1 LFPNL
6 FVLILYKQC
15 INQMKKKGTIIIRI
29 EEDLKN
35 QIQQKAN
42 SIGLGLSSF
51 IRITLIEK
59 LKL

>member
-1 LFPNL
+1 
-6 FVLILYKQC
+6 
-15 INQMKKKGTIIIRI
+15 MKKKETIILRI
-29 EEDLKN
+29 EKDLKD
-35 QIQQKAN
+35 QIQQKAA

>member
-1 LFPNL
+1 
-6 FVLILYKQC
+6 
-15 INQMKKKGTIIIRI
+15 MKKEKVIILRI